1 MLITARRERNFML
14 LKLLEGQSYVGDNLT
29 VLAGSEPVEVDLKK
43 LDTQTLKQLI
53 WMGNNRV
60 VFDLSITDLN
70 TIELEF
76 CSR

>member
-1 MLITARRERNFML
+1 ML

-29 VLAGSEPVEVDLKK
+29 ILAGSDPVEVDLQR
-43 LDTQTLKQLI
+43 LNTQTLRQLI

-60 VFDLSITDLN
+60 VFDFSISDLDE
-70 TIELEF
+70 IELEY

>member
-1 MLITARRERNFML
+1 ML

-29 VLAGSEPVEVDLKK
+29 ILAGSDPVEVDLRK
-43 LDTQTLKQLI
+43 LDTQTLKQLL

-60 VFDLSITDLN
+60 TFDLSITDLN
-70 TIELEF
+70 EIELEF